1 MTEWQK
7 VRVQFT
13 DADGDEV
20 SAVMWS
26 LGGSLSNYKDGTPSD
41 HPDYLYMERGVMV
54 KVTPIRELPAGV
66 GAVIRVTAS
75 NDSFNLYGDSRDIFV
90 SDVSGEWWGN
100 SDGDVCANTAMQDWQ
115 YEVLSEG
122 IKL

>member
-26 LGGSLSNYKDGTPSD
+26 LDGSLSNHKDGTPSD
-41 HPDYLYMERGVMV
+41 YPHYLYMEHGVMV
-54 KVTPIRELPAGV
+54 RVTPIRELPTGV
-66 GAVIRVTAS
+66 GAVIRIKDVGVLVRNSIGIWCAA
-75 NDSFNLYGDSRDIFV
+75 N
-90 SDVSGEWWGN
+90 VSGDLDHPRVAE
-100 SDGDVCANTAMQDWQ
+100 ME